1 MVPEL
6 RDGDEV
12 LVDGRAYRRSPPK
25 PGDVVLV
32 SHPTQAGTRILKRV
46 DGVRDGGLWLLGDN
60 AGESTDSRHFGA
72 VDPSRVLGRVVAR
85 F

>member
-12 LVDGRAYRRSPPK
+12 LVDVRAYVRTPPDI
-25 PGDVVLV
+25 GDVVLL
-32 SHPTQAGTRILKRV
+32 SHPTQAGTRIIKRV
-46 DGVRDGGLWLLGDN
+46 AELRDGLWLLGDN
-60 AGESTDSRHFGA
+60 ADESTDSRHFGA
-72 VDPSRVLGRVVAR
+72 VDPVRVIGKLVAR